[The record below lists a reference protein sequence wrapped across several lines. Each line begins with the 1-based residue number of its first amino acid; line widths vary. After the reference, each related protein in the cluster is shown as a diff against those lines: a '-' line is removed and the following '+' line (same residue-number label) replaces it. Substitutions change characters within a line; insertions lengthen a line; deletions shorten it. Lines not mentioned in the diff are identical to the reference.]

1 MVEFMLQVALL
12 QSDSNM
18 SYHNLIFIYDNNMSY
33 LGKIFYDNN
42 MSYNYEIFIYI
53 YIYTYLFYLITL

>member
-53 YIYTYLFYLITL
+53 YTYLFYLITL